1 MQWCGVRQNEW
12 RSSMRGLVLISLL
25 FVTSCGAVSDI
36 NSTLENKREEIKAQ
50 NIVTSEDALKTLNM
64 ANRQDAFVYAISKQS
79 IAQVVF
85 PKIVKAGFVIG
96 ANYGEGFLIRDDK
109 VVALIDLAGGNLGFQ
124 AGAQTYS
131 QVTYIL
137 SEKRYQDL
145 IQNNRISLN
154 GSISSAVDG
163 RVQNSILTTDAIKGD
178 LYTVQLNQTGKVF
191 GISLEGMY
199 YSLRELYSIQ

>member
-1 MQWCGVRQNEW
+1 
-12 RSSMRGLVLISLL
+12 MRGLVLTSLI
-25 FVTSCGAVSDI
+25 FITSCGTVSDV
-36 NSTLENKREEIKAQ
+36 NSAMKNKGEEIKAQ
-50 NIVTSEDALKTLNM
+50 NIVTVEDALETLNA
-64 ANRQDAFVYAISKQS
+64 ANREDAFAYAISKQS
-79 IAQVVF
+79 VAQVVF
-85 PKIVKAGFVIG
+85 PKIVKAGFAIG
-96 ANYGEGFLIRDDK
+96 ANYGEGFLIRNDK

-154 GSISSAVDG
+154 GSISSAVNG

-178 LYTVQLNQTGKVF
+178 LYTVQLKVTGTIF
-191 GISLEGMY
+191 GLSLEG
-199 YSLRELYSIQ
+199 LHYSIRSTKSPI